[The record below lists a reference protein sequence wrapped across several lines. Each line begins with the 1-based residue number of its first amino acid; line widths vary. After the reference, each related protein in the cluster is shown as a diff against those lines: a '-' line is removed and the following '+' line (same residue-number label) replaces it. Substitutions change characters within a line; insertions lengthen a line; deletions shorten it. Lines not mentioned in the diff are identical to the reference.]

1 LQLKASFEGFQLVLI
16 GDLHEL
22 PLLHLHTRPFKATV
36 QDWSG
41 DVSRP
46 LRSGRHVCSHAE
58 ELFLLARRPQM
69 KFITALKP
77 SIKYYN
83 LTNSAWEPLLEPYSF
98 MLRVSCRRRAS
109 SRPFRSHADLQSAL
123 GFLSGLSFREWRRCG

>member
-1 LQLKASFEGFQLVLI
+1 MQLKATFEGFQLVLI

-22 PLLHLHTRPFKATV
+22 PLLHLYTRPFKATV

-41 DVSRP
+41 DVRVLPFVRARLFTDWASDP
-46 LRSGRHVCSHAE
+46 LS
-58 ELFLLARRPQM
+58 LLQL

-98 MLRVSCRRRAS
+98 MLRV
-109 SRPFRSHADLQSAL
+109 RSP
-123 GFLSGLSFREWRRCG
+123 FLSL

>member
-1 LQLKASFEGFQLVLI
+1 MTSLSLTASSSSLQLKATFEGFQLVLI

-22 PLLHLHTRPFKATV
+22 PLLHLYTRPFKATV

-41 DVSRP
+41 DVRVLPFVCARLFTDWASDP
-46 LRSGRHVCSHAE
+46 LS
-58 ELFLLARRPQM
+58 LLQL

-98 MLRVSCRRRAS
+98 MLRV
-109 SRPFRSHADLQSAL
+109 RSPTLSLQPDTPD
-123 GFLSGLSFREWRRCG
+123 